1 MAGDALA
8 AFRGNFDAE
17 GAAWRGPRDGQVT
30 LTRDRIVLDDG
41 TEQVTVPLQAVFD
54 VNPGAQPQ
62 VFDAL
67 GGVPITVAYDS
78 DGERTVAAI
87 AGKEETIRK
96 FTTAL
101 FKTILDD
108 TWVTL
113 KHPARRGGRVTDA
126 SFEPGMLSLSAR
138 GVTVDTEEGT
148 VGIETASVVGFT
160 RQKQAVDGEQRPTL
174 VIRHVSDGTA
184 VTTDVAMESARD
196 LSLLGRYLRRHY
208 DELVAAIRELSLS
221 AVEIRA
227 LVTIY
232 TTGDEVGVADVLG
245 LVKGQ
250 RKQLFTALGEKSLIR
265 SGADGVELTTR
276 GQVVVNHYIDEV
288 NS

>member
-1 MAGDALA
+1 MSGDALA

-17 GAAWRGPRDGQVT
+17 GAAWRGPRGGQVT

-41 TEQVTVPLQAVFD
+41 DEQVTVPLQAVFD
-54 VNPGAQPQ
+54 INPGAQPQ
-62 VFDAL
+62 VFDTL
-67 GGVPITVAYDS
+67 SGVPITVAYEL

-87 AGKEETIRK
+87 AGKEGTVRK
-96 FTTAL
+96 FVTAL
-101 FKTILDD
+101 FRTMLDD
-108 TWVTL
+108 TLVYVE
-113 KHPARRGGRVTDA
+113 HPARRGGRVTDA
-126 SFEPGMLSLSAR
+126 TFERGMLSLATA
-138 GVTVDTEEGT
+138 GVTVDTEGGT
-148 VGIETASVVGFT
+148 VAIETAGVVGFS
-160 RQKQAVDGEQRPTL
+160 RQEQAVDGDQRPTL
-174 VIRHVSDGTA
+174 VVRHVSDGTA
-184 VTTDVAMESARD
+184 VTTYVAMESARD

-208 DELVAAIRELSLS
+208 DELVAAIRDLSLS

-232 TTGDEVGVADVLG
+232 TTGDDVGVADVLG

-265 SGADGVELTTR
+265 SGADGIELTTR